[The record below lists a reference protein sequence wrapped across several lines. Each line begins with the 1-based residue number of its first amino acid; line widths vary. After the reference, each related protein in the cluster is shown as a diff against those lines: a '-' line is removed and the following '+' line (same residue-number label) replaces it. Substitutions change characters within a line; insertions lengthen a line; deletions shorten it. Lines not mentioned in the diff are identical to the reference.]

1 MIDAGPHIS
10 THVLDTQ
17 LGVPAAGIRVRL
29 EHLVADG
36 AAVAAGSGVTD
47 LDGRVARLSNGPLV
61 AGSYRLTYDLHDYS
75 SGFFRTVTL
84 ELHVDDPTRNYHVP
98 LLVSPFS
105 VTSYRGS

>member
-1 MIDAGPHIS
+1 MANGPTIS
-10 THVLDTQ
+10 THVLDTR

-47 LDGRVARLSNGPLV
+47 LDGRLARLSSGPLV
-61 AGSYRLTYDLHDYS
+61 AGSYRLTFDLHDYS
-75 SGFFRTVTL
+75 PGFFRTVTL
-84 ELHVDDPTRNYHVP
+84 ELHVDDVTRSYHVP
-98 LLVSPFS
+98 LLISPYS

>member
-1 MIDAGPHIS
+1 MVDAGGYIS

-17 LGVPAAGIRVRL
+17 RGMPAAGIRVRL

-36 AAVAAGSGVTD
+36 AAVAAGTGVTD
-47 LDGRVARLSNGPLV
+47 LDGRVAMLSSGPLV
-61 AGSYRLTYDLHDYS
+61 AGSYRLHFDLHDYS
-75 SGFFRTVTL
+75 NGFFRSVTL
-84 ELHVDDPTRNYHVP
+84 ELHVEDTLRSYHVP